1 MLAIAF
7 YLAIIAF
14 FLPKKLK
21 PIFTNISMAIAV
33 VFLLDSLLSWIFNI
47 NILYY
52 ILLKYCY
59 FLEEFNPFYYIFRII
74 WPLAWEQE
82 SVMNRFLFRL
92 MFIILNL
99 IYYGLYIGLAFI
111 ANNVSIIK
119 YKSDD
124 EYTSKEINV
133 DTNTKLIEVSAG
145 LCTGTLRSAV
155 IEAKIN
161 EVAKDGWKFEQMET
175 IIGRCLLFFQRYKV
189 VICFSKEN

>member
-21 PIFTNISMAIAV
+21 HIFTNISMAIAV

-47 NILYY
+47 NILYN

-59 FLEEFNPFYYIFRII
+59 FLKEFDPFSYIFRII
-74 WPLAWEQE
+74 WPLAWEQQ

-189 VICFSKEN
+189 VICFSKEK

>member
-1 MLAIAF
+1 MITIAF

-33 VFLLDSLLSWIFNI
+33 VYILDSLLRWIFNI
-47 NILYY
+47 NILFY
-52 ILLKYCY
+52 ILIKHWYH
-59 FLEEFNPFYYIFRII
+59 LEGFDPFYYIFKII
-74 WPLAWEQE
+74 FSLAWELE
-82 SVMNRFLFRL
+82 PVMNRFLFRL

-155 IEAKIN
+155 IEVKIN

>member
-33 VFLLDSLLSWIFNI
+33 VFLLDFLLSWIFNI

-59 FLEEFNPFYYIFRII
+59 FLEEYNPFHYIFRII
-74 WPLAWEQE
+74 RPLAWEQE
-82 SVMNRFLFRL
+82 LMNRFLYRL

>member
-33 VFLLDSLLSWIFNI
+33 VFLLDFLLSWIFNI

-59 FLEEFNPFYYIFRII
+59 FLEEYDPFHYIFRII
-74 WPLAWEQE
+74 RRLAWEQE
-82 SVMNRFLFRL
+82 LMNRFLYRL
-92 MFIILNL
+92 MFIILSS

>member
-1 MLAIAF
+1 MITIAF

-33 VFLLDSLLSWIFNI
+33 VYILDSLLRWIFNI
-47 NILYY
+47 NILFY
-52 ILLKYCY
+52 ILIKHWY
-59 FLEEFNPFYYIFRII
+59 FLEGFDPFYYIFKII
-74 WPLAWEQE
+74 FLFSLELEP
-82 SVMNRFLFRL
+82 VMNRFLFRL

-155 IEAKIN
+155 IEVKIN